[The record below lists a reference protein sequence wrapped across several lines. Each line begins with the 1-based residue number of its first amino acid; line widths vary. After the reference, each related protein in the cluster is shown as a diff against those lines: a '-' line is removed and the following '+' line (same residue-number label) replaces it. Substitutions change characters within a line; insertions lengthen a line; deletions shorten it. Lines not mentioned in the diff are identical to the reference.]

1 VGVYVRPYPTLCP
14 FSHHSPDIFSVFL
27 FSPPHLQQKNQVTTE
42 KSGNKR
48 ELHILSTRYLR
59 RLQIFDK
66 NERKIPRKVS
76 SNINVP
82 QKFMQTNMN

>member
-1 VGVYVRPYPTLCP
+1 MYMSGHIQHYVLSPTTHRT
-14 FSHHSPDIFSVFL
+14 FFSVFL

-42 KSGNKR
+42 KSGKQR

-59 RLQIFDK
+59 GLQIFDK